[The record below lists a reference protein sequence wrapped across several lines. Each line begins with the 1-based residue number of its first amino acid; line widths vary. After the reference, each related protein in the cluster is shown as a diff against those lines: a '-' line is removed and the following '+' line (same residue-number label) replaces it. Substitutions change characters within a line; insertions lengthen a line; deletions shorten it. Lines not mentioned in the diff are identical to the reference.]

1 MIKMSPSLLVL
12 AATLLVFAQTP
23 RTGMVQSVTRA
34 CMAVFGEEEGV
45 QMNSAIDQNLIRYT
59 TTACHTVPAKRTSNH
74 RPGYFFIANAKAHP
88 AGGIDTQGGQNGG
101 HGTPTAPG
109 GREL

>member
-59 TTACHTVPAKRTSNH
+59 TPRAVPAKRTSNH

-88 AGGIDTQGGQNGG
+88 AG
-101 HGTPTAPG
+101 
-109 GREL
+109 

>member
-1 MIKMSPSLLVL
+1 MTVAKSFALISESEGQPSEVDLVIKMSPSLLVL

-34 CMAVFGEEEGV
+34 CNGMAVFGEEEGV

-59 TTACHTVPAKRTSNH
+59 TTAH
-74 RPGYFFIANAKAHP
+74 RASQTN
-88 AGGIDTQGGQNGG
+88 Q
-101 HGTPTAPG
+101 
-109 GREL
+109 

>member
-59 TTACHTVPAKRTSNH
+59 TPHTVPAKRTSNH
-74 RPGYFFIANAKAHP
+74 GPGYFFIANAKAHP
-88 AGGIDTQGGQNGG
+88 AG
-101 HGTPTAPG
+101 
-109 GREL
+109 